1 MVDYAALIAKYGG
14 VAPTAPATPAAPAST
29 DYAALIAKHGGMLP
43 AAPAVEEPKGLTAER
58 AVPVALG
65 AAAPTAVGALGGL
78 ALGGV
83 SAPAALAGAG
93 LLGGAELVG
102 NVYNL
107 ARGAAGYAP
116 VKTPF
121 EYIRGATQRAF
132 PSTAPQTPQEEMLA
146 AGIEGGLGAASG
158 AGAARSAVNAMAAAG
173 RTAPRILNVMAA
185 QPVAQTVTGVAAPV
199 AGELAKSEG
208 ADPYTQFGASILGG
222 MAAGKSAAALGKIGR
237 AASATISNI
246 GVPTSAQ
253 LKDTAAEAFETS
265 KKSGLTYDSTALS
278 DFTTKLEKTLED
290 YDPDTDTLVN
300 AAFKKLNKKA
310 EEGNTSLS
318 DLHSVRKFIGNRLRN
333 NPDRNARRMGGAMTD
348 ALDDF
353 ITNTANASTVSRT
366 AMNVPEVAATFQD
379 AINTYRALSQS
390 TEIEQ
395 AIARAAKKSDFGAAI
410 QTQMNRIA
418 DNPRRLNRFTSE
430 QREAIKSI
438 AAGEFAPGIVS
449 ELSKFAPSMSVP
461 GLIKGAAAGGVGYAG
476 MAAGLPV
483 VPAVMG
489 GLAAGGLAAS
499 AGRNLLARGM
509 ARNLATATRGGQLI
523 APTQYPNEALR
534 LPAFAQ
540 GLNAMAR

>member
-1 MVDYAALIAKYGG
+1 MV
-14 VAPTAPATPAAPAST
+14 
-29 DYAALIAKHGGMLP
+29 DYAALIAKHGGVAPAATPDFAALIAKHGGVMP
-43 AAPAVEEPKGLTAER
+43 AAPAPARPEERGLTAER

-78 ALGGV
+78 ALGGASV
-83 SAPAALAGAG
+83 PAALGGAA

-132 PSTAPQTPQEEMLA
+132 PSTAPRTPEEEMLA
-146 AGIEGGLGAASG
+146 AGVEGGLGAASG

-173 RTAPRILNVMAA
+173 RAAPRILNVLAA
-185 QPVAQTVTGVAAPV
+185 QPVAQTVTGAAAPV

-222 MAAGKSAAALGKIGR
+222 MAAGKSVAALGKIGR
-237 AASATISNI
+237 TAAATISNI

-253 LKDTAAEAFETS
+253 LRESAAQAFETS
-265 KKSGLTYDSTALS
+265 KKAGLTYDSTALS
-278 DFTTKLEKTLED
+278 DFTAKLEKTLED
-290 YDPDTDTLVN
+290 YDPDTDTLVS

-310 EEGNTSLS
+310 EDGNTSLS
-318 DLHSVRKFIGNRLRN
+318 DLHSVRRFIGNRLRN
-333 NPDRNARRMGGAMTD
+333 NPDRNVRRMGGEMTD

-353 ITNTANASTVSRT
+353 VTDINNATTVSKT
-366 AMNVPEVAATFQD
+366 AMNVPEVTATFQD
-379 AINTYRALSQS
+379 AINKYRALSQS

-395 AIARAAKKSDFGAAI
+395 AMARAARKPDFGSAI
-410 QTQMNRIA
+410 QTQMQRIA
-418 DNPRRLNRFTSE
+418 DNPRRLNRFAPE
-430 QREAIKSI
+430 QREAIQSI
-438 AAGEFAPGIVS
+438 AAGEFAPGVIS
-449 ELSKFAPSMSVP
+449 DLSKFAPSMSVP
-461 GLIKGAAAGGVGYAG
+461 GLLKGAAQGGIGYAG
-476 MAAGLPV
+476 MAAGLPII
-483 VPAVMG
+483 PAVMG

-523 APTQYPNEALR
+523 APTQYPGEALR

-540 GLNAMAR
+540 GLNAMANQ